1 MIRLQYKSGHS
12 LTDKPFCVR
21 FSRPFSSSHIA
32 GRPLFGDPHL
42 KCFTRRGRSKKFQHF
57 RSQRYKSS
65 LTSRCNVKG
74 NIIGGIKGFLASK
87 ASINFIDKLLLKFRL
102 LSTLLV
108 LEKVVYL
115 IWWLSTWLRQQIPAF
130 ASLLSLWL
138 SSFLVFSPS
147 QTCLIS
153 PSE

>member
-1 MIRLQYKSGHS
+1 MADFHFVDFALIPSPVRKETQFKQPNDFSEFYFTAS
-12 LTDKPFCVR
+12 LTDEPFRVR

-42 KCFTRRGRSKKFQHF
+42 KCFTRRGRSKKCQHF

-87 ASINFIDKLLLKFRL
+87 ASIYRQTII
-102 LSTLLV
+102 
-108 LEKVVYL
+108 KV
-115 IWWLSTWLRQQIPAF
+115 
-130 ASLLSLWL
+130 
-138 SSFLVFSPS
+138 SFTVHLACS
-147 QTCLIS
+147 
-153 PSE
+153 